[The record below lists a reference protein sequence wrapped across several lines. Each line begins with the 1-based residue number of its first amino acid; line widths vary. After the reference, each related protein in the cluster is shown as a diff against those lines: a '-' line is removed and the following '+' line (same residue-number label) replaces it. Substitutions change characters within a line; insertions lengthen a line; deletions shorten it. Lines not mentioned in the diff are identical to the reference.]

1 MQPKQEWISSIAS
14 QKEVVDMRVLD
25 LNNLKKEFKDFG
37 KQRIVQD
44 PRRKLNI
51 EKNIK
56 VKAGVL
62 YRDKG
67 NSNFMI

>member
-1 MQPKQEWISSIAS
+1 MQPKQEWVSSIVS

-67 NSNFMI
+67 ISNFRI